1 SARRLLLLLGLA
13 GLLAAMAA
21 GTWQLGQCP
30 MKHLKEPQP
39 EQGSPQEQEL
49 EVTPAC
55 DNEEEEEPV
64 VRGAP
69 STVSFRISTAN
80 SLLEARLE
88 AHPGWLLV
96 CHGHWEPSLG
106 TLLCQQLGYLSMT
119 QQKAVSLR
127 DVQVSAG
134 QQFLQVRARQ
144 EGSLEDMWQVRSS
157 CQSGRIVA
165 LQCSECGLQAGAVR
179 VVGGTDVSPGRWPWQ
194 VSVCQG
200 SQHRCGGSVL
210 APEWILTA
218 AHCVHSPQPGA
229 GSPQCRCRGCRQLP
243 APAWLVFAGMVTHGS
258 LRPEAGVPVRAII
271 AHPLYND
278 SSLDY
283 DMALI
288 RLQAPLNFS
297 RAIRA
302 VCLPPAPRDLLQ
314 GTPCWVSGWGHTAPG
329 QAQVAGTLKEALVP
343 LIGTR
348 RCNSSCV
355 YKGELTARMLC
366 AGHLR
371 GHVDAC
377 QGDSGGPLVCW
388 DGDTWRLV
396 GVVSWGQGCAEP
408 NHPGVY
414 TNVAQLLPWIHQ
426 VTQMH

>member
-1 SARRLLLLLGLA
+1 
-13 GLLAAMAA
+13 
-21 GTWQLGQCP
+21 
-30 MKHLKEPQP
+30 KHTKEPP
-39 EQGSPQEQEL
+39 PGQGSPQEQGL
-49 EVTPAC
+49 DASPAC
-55 DNEEEEEPV
+55 DDGEEEEEPV
-64 VRGAP
+64 VRAAP

-80 SLLEARLE
+80 SLLEARVE

-96 CHGHWEPSLG
+96 CHRHWDPSLG
-106 TLLCQQLGYLSMT
+106 TLLCQQLGYLSVT

-134 QQFLQVRARQ
+134 QPFLQVRPRQ
-144 EGSLEDMWQVRSS
+144 EGSLEHLWQVRSG

-165 LQCSECGLQAGAVR
+165 LQCSECGLQPGALR
-179 VVGGTDVSPGRWPWQ
+179 VVGGTDVAPGRWPWQ

-218 AHCVHSPQPGA
+218 AHCVH
-229 GSPQCRCRGCRQLP
+229 R
-243 APAWLVFAGMVTHGS
+243 
-258 LRPEAGVPVRAII
+258 LRAVRAG
-271 AHPLYND
+271 AVRAGAVPSELSPRSCPLC
-278 SSLDY
+278 
-283 DMALI
+283 
-288 RLQAPLNFS
+288 PPG
-297 RAIRA
+297 AIRA
-302 VCLPPAPRDLLQ
+302 VCLPPAPQDLLQ
-314 GTPCWVSGWGHTAPG
+314 GTQCWVSGWGYTAPE

-355 YKGELTARMLC
+355 YRGELTARMLC
-366 AGHLR
+366 AGHLQGR
-371 GHVDAC
+371 VDAC

-388 DGDTWRLV
+388 DSSMWRLV

-426 VTQMH
+426 VTQVSPAL

>member
-1 SARRLLLLLGLA
+1 PAELSFGAPCPVRRLLLLLGLA
-13 GLLAAMAA
+13 GLLAGTAA
-21 GTWQLGQCP
+21 GTWLLGQL
-30 MKHLKEPQP
+30 KRVKEPP
-39 EQGSPQEQEL
+39 AGQGSPQEQGL
-49 EVTPAC
+49 DVIPAC
-55 DNEEEEEPV
+55 EEGEEEEPV

-96 CHGHWEPSLG
+96 CHGHWGPSLG

-119 QQKAVSLR
+119 RQQGVKLR
-127 DVQVSAG
+127 DVRVSAG
-134 QQFLQVRARQ
+134 QRFLQATPRQ
-144 EGSLEDMWQVRSS
+144 GGSLQDMWQVRSS

-179 VVGGTDVSPGRWPWQ
+179 VVGGTDAAPGRWPWQ

-200 SQHRCGGSVL
+200 SRHRCGGSVL

-218 AHCVHSPQPGA
+218 AHCVHRQP
-229 GSPQCRCRGCRQLP
+229 P
-243 APAWLVFAGMVTHGS
+243 APAWLVFAGIVTHGS
-258 LRPEAGVPVRAII
+258 LQPEAGVPVREII
-271 AHPLYND
+271 PHPLYSD

-283 DMALI
+283 DIALM
-288 RLQAPLNFS
+288 RLQVPLNFS
-297 RAIRA
+297 GAIRA
-302 VCLPPAPRDLLQ
+302 ACLPPSPQDLLQ
-314 GTPCWVSGWGHTAPG
+314 GTQCWVSGWGYTSPE

-366 AGHLR
+366 AGHLQGR
-371 GHVDAC
+371 VDAC

-388 DGDTWRLV
+388 DGSMWRLV
-396 GVVSWGQGCAEP
+396 GIVSWGQGCAEP

-414 TNVAQLLPWIHQ
+414 TNVAQLLPWIHR
-426 VTQMH
+426 VTQVSPPLC